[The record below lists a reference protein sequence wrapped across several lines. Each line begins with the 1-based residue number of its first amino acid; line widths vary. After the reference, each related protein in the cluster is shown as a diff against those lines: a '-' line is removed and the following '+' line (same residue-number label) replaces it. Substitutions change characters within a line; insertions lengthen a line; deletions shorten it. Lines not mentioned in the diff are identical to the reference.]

1 MSESFQL
8 YLDSKDAVFN
18 NNEYQFYL
26 PSLEVTDGFYLYFS
40 VVHVSIPYSFYNIN
54 YQNNY
59 FSYVVDEI
67 EYNIVIEVGNY
78 NINQLV
84 TELKKQMVNFNI
96 IYNSITNKIK
106 FTNTLYDF
114 RFNISKLLYLLG
126 FTPNNLTSYDK
137 SIYSAN
143 CINLNY
149 IRCINLVSNICT
161 YNISKSLRN
170 NRSILA
176 SVQVNTQPYSIIQ
189 YTNNSYRSNL
199 FKNRLDNIMVR
210 LVDNDENIIN
220 LNGLNFHITIQL
232 DIEAFR

>member
-1 MSESFQL
+1 M
-8 YLDSKDAVFN
+8 
-18 NNEYQFYL
+18 
-26 PSLEVTDGFYLYFS
+26 
-40 VVHVSIPYSFYNIN
+40 
-54 YQNNY
+54 
-59 FSYVVDEI
+59 I
-67 EYNIVIEVGNY
+67 ELGNY
-78 NINQLV
+78 KINQLV

-199 FKNRLDNIMVR
+199 FKNRLDYIMVR

-220 LNGLNFHITIQL
+220 LNGLNFNITIQL